1 MISGFSG
8 ELSTPKSDESKTPK
22 RTKSQIEKEIAL
34 LTNSENILGFRL
46 EKQLYRIVHGL
57 ICFLLP

>member
-1 MISGFSG
+1 MVSGLSG

-46 EKQLYRIVHGL
+46 ATQLYKIVVRG
-57 ICFLLP
+57 

>member
-1 MISGFSG
+1 M
-8 ELSTPKSDESKTPK
+8 KTPK

-46 EKQLYRIVHGL
+46 VPQCALSEIDYSVLWINIPRSRL
-57 ICFLLP
+57 ASETPWR